1 MTLSFIRGRW
11 TVLGATILLSLIL
24 AGCAATTPVA
34 APDLPSEPKAETEKS
49 NTVDTPETGKLSAE
63 NPVVVL
69 PPSEDLERRKE
80 LAALLPST
88 TDSKTESKP
97 ESKPESKTESSTPRS
112 PGR

>member
-24 AGCAATTPVA
+24 AGCAATTPVS

-69 PPSEDLERRKE
+69 PPREDLERRKE

-97 ESKPESKTESSTPRS
+97 ESKTESSTLRS

>member
-24 AGCAATTPVA
+24 AGCAATTPVS
-34 APDLPSEPKAETEKS
+34 APDLPSEPKAETEKF

-69 PPSEDLERRKE
+69 PPREDLERRKE
-80 LAALLPST
+80 LAVLLPST

-97 ESKPESKTESSTPRS
+97 ESKTELSTPRS